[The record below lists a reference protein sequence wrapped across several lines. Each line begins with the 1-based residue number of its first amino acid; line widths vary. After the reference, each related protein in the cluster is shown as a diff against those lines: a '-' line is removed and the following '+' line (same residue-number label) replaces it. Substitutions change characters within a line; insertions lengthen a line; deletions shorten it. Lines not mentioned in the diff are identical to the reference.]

1 MIFLKKN
8 LRDDSRKKRTDAYE
22 YTYVGSISKI
32 NCNVFRK
39 LIQHNSRQTRQCK
52 KNVVPSFRLLPLR
65 SYYPKPHISRHKP
78 KKQNLQRRKI
88 LQQRLC
94 TNKRNSPEKNTPRRQ
109 HISPKISRLS
119 CLHHSGQYNK
129 LGLGCQCVIFRI

>member
-1 MIFLKKN
+1 MVFLKKN
-8 LRDDSRKKRTDAYE
+8 LRDDSRKKRTDAYD
-22 YTYVGSISKI
+22 YTYVGSVCKI

-39 LIQHNSRQTRQCK
+39 LIQHNSRQSRQRK
-52 KNVVPSFRLLPLR
+52 KNVVPSFSLLPLR

-78 KKQNLQRRKI
+78 EKQNLQRRKI

-94 TNKRNSPEKNTPRRQ
+94 TNKRNSPEKNAPRHQ

-129 LGLGCQCVIFRI
+129 LVVGCQ